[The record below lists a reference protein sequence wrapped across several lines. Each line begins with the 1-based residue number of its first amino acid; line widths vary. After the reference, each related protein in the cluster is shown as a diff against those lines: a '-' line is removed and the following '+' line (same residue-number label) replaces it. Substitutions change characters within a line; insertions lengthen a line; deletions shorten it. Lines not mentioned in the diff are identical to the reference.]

1 VRLSLSRQFLESSAL
16 CLAQKVERNDNLY
29 NDNLYNEQLNALQN
43 KFGNVVG
50 LLRTLPDFHLFAL
63 QPTGGRYIVGFGRA
77 FTIDITN
84 NSLKPNQITPLSIT
98 GKTQY

>member
-16 CLAQKVERNDNLY
+16 CLAQKVER

>member
-1 VRLSLSRQFLESSAL
+1 MRLSLSRQFLESSAL
-16 CLAQKVERNDNLY
+16 CLAQKVER

-84 NSLKPNQITPLSIT
+84 NSLKPKQITPLSIT

>member
-1 VRLSLSRQFLESSAL
+1 MRLSLSRQFLESSAL
-16 CLAQKVERNDNLY
+16 CLAQKVER